1 MEGSMRVCIVGVNQ
15 GLGLVLSRLMAEK
28 GHIVYACFRNQPS
41 RGVREAAREFA
52 GFKMV
57 ELDVTREAMAE
68 GAAKKILEDGGKLD
82 AVVVTAGI
90 LTDSDR
96 ERLITD
102 VRIEDLRAALE
113 VNVVGSAIMIKH
125 FGPLVNDGG
134 MFITITS
141 EAGSMTNIG
150 LKYPGYSVSKAA
162 QNKLVAIF
170 AKTLVRYKIYA
181 LHPGRMN
188 TVMGRKD
195 AQIEPEESARG
206 IIKIITGEQRVPPE
220 RGWFID
226 YHGEAMEI

>member
-1 MEGSMRVCIVGVNQ
+1 MRVCIVGVNQ
-15 GLGLVLSRLMAEK
+15 GLGLVLSGLMAEK

-41 RGVREAAREFA
+41 PELRDAARKFA
-52 GFKMV
+52 GFKMF
-57 ELDVTREAMAE
+57 ELDVTKEAMAE

-102 VRIEDLRAALE
+102 ACIDDLRAALE

-125 FGPLVNDGG
+125 FSPLVNDGG

-141 EAGSMTNIG
+141 EAGSMTTIG

-162 QNKLVAIF
+162 QNKLIAVF
-170 AKTLVRYKIYA
+170 AKTVTHYKIYA
-181 LHPGRMN
+181 IHPGRMN
-188 TVMGRKD
+188 TVMGRND
-195 AQIEPEESARG
+195 AQIEPIESALG
-206 IIKIITGEQRVPPE
+206 IYRIITGEQRVSPE
-220 RGWFID
+220 KGWFIN
-226 YHGEAMEI
+226 YRGEAMKI